1 MPSFSR
7 MPARKSAAFRVS
19 PGGFEVSMA
28 TYSERSLVTSSG
40 LAVGWGAAAED
51 TKLTKD
57 TEDSTN
63 SVRSRRLMF
72 SPVSFVCVG
81 GLDTLLRRFEG
92 SGGAILSDPIPVEAS
107 AVHRD
112 IDAGGQRLHERERA

>member
-19 PGGFEVSMA
+19 PGGFDVSMA

-40 LAVGWGAAAED
+40 LAVGWIAPAED
-51 TKLTKD
+51 TKVTKE

-63 SVRSRRLMF
+63 SVRSRRFMF
-72 SPVSFVCVG
+72 SSVPFGCLG

-92 SGGAILSDPIPVEAS
+92 SCFTILSDVVPVEAS
-107 AVHRD
+107 AVHGD
-112 IDAGGQRLHERERA
+112 IDAGGQ